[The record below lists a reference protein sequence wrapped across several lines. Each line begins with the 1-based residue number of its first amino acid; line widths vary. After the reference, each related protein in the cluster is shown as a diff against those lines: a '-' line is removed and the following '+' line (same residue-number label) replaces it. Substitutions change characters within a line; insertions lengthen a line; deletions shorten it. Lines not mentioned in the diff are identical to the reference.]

1 MGPRTATTATSVT
14 ANPVRGVSQYKYATG
29 VRNTQ
34 QHVNAQPQVTVQ
46 QVHLQPY
53 KNEDVRPVFW
63 MIDVSVSA
71 PQPAVV
77 VQGQEPLTTT
87 MLAAAPLHE
96 QKQMLGKGPL
106 FSQHASHLPLVK
118 CTSLNRLLFC
128 CPNVHLV
135 LSFHAQASVY
145 FPSSRPCTWALQ
157 ERSPAC
163 CLRSTTLSFSTCSS
177 RRSRS
182 AQRWVLQV
190 EADILF

>member
-46 QVHLQPY
+46 QVQLQPY
-53 KNEDVRPVFW
+53 KNEKVRPGFW
-63 MIDVSVSA
+63 MIDVSVPA

-106 FSQHASHLPLVK
+106 FSQHTSQPLVK
-118 CTSLNRLLFC
+118 CHIIEFAALLLLKCSSCTFFPRTGERLFPLIQAMHLSLAGKITGMLLEID
-128 CPNVHLV
+128 NSELLHML
-135 LSFHAQASVY
+135 
-145 FPSSRPCTWALQ
+145 
-157 ERSPAC
+157 ESPES
-163 CLRSTTLSFSTCSS
+163 LRSKVSS
-177 RRSRS
+177 VGRR
-182 AQRWVLQV
+182 
-190 EADILF
+190 

>member
-46 QVHLQPY
+46 QVEL
-53 KNEDVRPVFW
+53 RPCKSASVHPVSW
-63 MIDVSVSA
+63 MVDFSAPA

-106 FSQHASHLPLVK
+106 FSQHASWLPLK
-118 CTSLNRLLFC
+118 CTSLNLPLFC
-128 CPNVHLV
+128 CRIVQLV
-135 LSFHAQASVY
+135 LSFHAQVSVY
-145 FPSSRPCTWALQ
+145 FPSSRPCT
-157 ERSPAC
+157 
-163 CLRSTTLSFSTCSS
+163 
-177 RRSRS
+177 
-182 AQRWVLQV
+182 
-190 EADILF
+190 

>member
-1 MGPRTATTATSVT
+1 MGPRTATTATSVA

-46 QVHLQPY
+46 QVQLQPY
-53 KNEDVRPVFW
+53 ENENVRPVFW
-63 MIDVSVSA
+63 RIDFSALA

-106 FSQHASHLPLVK
+106 FSQHVSRLPLK
-118 CTSLNRLLFC
+118 CTPLNLLLFC
-128 CPNVHLV
+128 CRNVHLV
-135 LSFHAQASVY
+135 LSYHAQVSVY
-145 FPSSRPCTWALQ
+145 FPSSRQCT
-157 ERSPAC
+157 
-163 CLRSTTLSFSTCSS
+163 
-177 RRSRS
+177 
-182 AQRWVLQV
+182 
-190 EADILF
+190 